1 MVTGGAAFH
10 VTASALTS
18 PTNESAAAITEVAA
32 AA

>member
-10 VTASALTS
+10 ATASALTS
-18 PTNESAAAITEVAA
+18 PTNESTAATTAVAA